1 MDPENAEFQLKYE
14 VLINCRLWLIS
25 LHKEVYYFT
34 TSPKNSYFFLKGQNA
49 VLFPSAGGFFV
60 LFCFLMLQGMLFGH
74 CTAQI
79 KLATFYYLRL
89 FLKITNKNS
98 WD

>member
-25 LHKEVYYFT
+25 LHKDVYYFT
-34 TSPKNSYFFLKGQNA
+34 TSPKNSYSFLKGQNA
-49 VLFPSAGGFFV
+49 VLLLSAGGF
-60 LFCFLMLQGMLFGH
+60 LFCFLMCQGVLFGH
-74 CTAQI
+74 CTPQI

-89 FLKITNKNS
+89 SLKITNKDS